1 MLTMLIPK
9 KVLGTRLGR
18 EREREMES
26 KSSRCTAIS
35 NTPPY
40 QLYGRVERSVIK
52 HSLVRGQ
59 AAIYTQA
66 SDAWMV
72 TTRIVYSKL
81 RLCDV
86 TQSFYLNFFNYKF
99 I

>member
-9 KVLGTRLGR
+9 KLLGTRLGR
-18 EREREMES
+18 EKDMES

-35 NTPPY
+35 NTPPH
-40 QLYGRVERSVIK
+40 QLDGRVERSVIE

-66 SDAWMV
+66 
-72 TTRIVYSKL
+72 
-81 RLCDV
+81 
-86 TQSFYLNFFNYKF
+86 
-99 I
+99 